1 MKRMAILILTLS
13 SLTGL
18 NLAAASPAQDLF
30 DQATLFLDFYYNE
43 IGRAS
48 CRERV

>member
-1 MKRMAILILTLS
+1 MSALTTFPTAAGS
-13 SLTGL
+13 AATA
-18 NLAAASPAQDLF
+18 AAASPD
-30 DQATLFLDFYYNE
+30 TLVLAAMDWE